1 MSTIYI
7 QRKSAVKNENISG
20 AITDTTN
27 VTNKK
32 TNTYSAR
39 VIDMLINIATPVGSG
54 MDYYGT
60 EAPLNYMFA
69 DGRELS
75 RTEYAELFK
84 IIGTTYGAGDG
95 STTFNLPD
103 KRTRVTVMKDNG
115 TFNTLGK
122 TGGAETHQ
130 HKYGFQYATFYD
142 MISLEGNTQ
151 TGLLN
156 YSDSTNFILTG
167 GDNKVNNLITNYNSG
182 VGESRTTKGADYHR
196 LIANT
201 STSSTLQPYLVCN
214 YIIKVSSENQSI
226 DDLLTEA
233 LERSY

>member
-1 MSTIYI
+1 MKYI
-7 QRKSAVKNENISG
+7 KRISAVKQLSQDNSI
-20 AITDTTN
+20 IDTTN
-27 VTNKK
+27 IVDKRK
-32 TNTYSAR
+32 NTYSAKI
-39 VIDMLINIATPVGSG
+39 IDDLMKTIMPIGSG
-54 MDYYGT
+54 MDYYGSV
-60 EAPLNYMFA
+60 APKNYMFA
-69 DGRELS
+69 DGSAIS
-75 RTEYAELFK
+75 RTRYAELFK

-130 HKYGFQYATFYD
+130 HKYGFQYATYYD

-167 GDNKVNNLITNYNSG
+167 GDNKVDNHTTNYNSG
-182 VGESRTTKGADYHR
+182 VGESRIAKGADYHR
-196 LIANT
+196 LMANT

-214 YIIKVSSENQSI
+214 YIIKVSNE
-226 DDLLTEA
+226 
-233 LERSY
+233 

>member
-1 MSTIYI
+1 MKYI
-7 QRKSAVKNENISG
+7 KRISAVKQLSQDNSI
-20 AITDTTN
+20 IDTTN
-27 VTNKK
+27 IVDKRK
-32 TNTYSAR
+32 NTYSAKI
-39 VIDMLINIATPVGSG
+39 IDDLVKTIMPIGSG
-54 MDYYGT
+54 MDYYGSV
-60 EAPLNYMFA
+60 APKNYMFA
-69 DGRELS
+69 DGSAIS
-75 RTEYAELFK
+75 RTRYAELFK
-84 IIGTTYGAGDG
+84 IIGITYGAGDG

-167 GDNKVNNLITNYNSG
+167 GDNKVNNLTTNYNSG

-214 YIIKVSSENQSI
+214 YIIKVSNE
-226 DDLLTEA
+226 
-233 LERSY
+233 